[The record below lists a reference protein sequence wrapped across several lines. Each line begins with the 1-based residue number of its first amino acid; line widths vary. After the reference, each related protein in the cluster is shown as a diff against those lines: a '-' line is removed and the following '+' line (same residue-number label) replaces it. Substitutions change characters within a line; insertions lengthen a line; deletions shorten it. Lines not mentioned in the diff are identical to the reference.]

1 MRKNLTSLILFA
13 VLLSGCNFAMP
24 AAPSTPEVPTAAV
37 SAATR
42 TPSRVPPTRTPSPP
56 PASVTP
62 TQEPA
67 ASATSVI
74 FPLLTFAS
82 DAVCRAGPGVRY
94 LARLRIEKGKS
105 FEASGRNED
114 GSWIVVQAAHI
125 GDDCWVQASALDNPG
140 DLSDLRVLEAQPLPD
155 QPLNFVASD
164 NACGGINHL
173 WLYWYNGN
181 AVGYRIYRNGKEI
194 ATVYGSKY
202 RDLNTPRSKEPEV
215 YRYEIEAFNGSGVS
229 ERSGVSVTICG

>member
-1 MRKNLTSLILFA
+1 MRKNLTCLLLFA
-13 VLLSGCNFAMP
+13 VLVSGCNFAVP
-24 AAPSTPEVPTAAV
+24 AAPSTPEAPTTAV
-37 SAATR
+37 RVATR
-42 TPSRVPPTRTPSPP
+42 TPSRVPPTRTSTPP
-56 PASVTP
+56 PPSVTP

-82 DAVCRAGPGVRY
+82 DTICRAGPGTLYR
-94 LARLRIEKGKS
+94 ARLRIEKGQS

-114 GSWIVVQAAHI
+114 GSWIVVQAARV
-125 GDDCWVQASALDNPG
+125 GDDCWVQASTLEKPG
-140 DLSDLRVLEAQPLPD
+140 DLSALRVLETQPLPD

-164 NACGGINHL
+164 NACGGVNHL
-173 WLYWYNGN
+173 WLYWYNGS
-181 AVGYRIYRNGKEI
+181 ATGYRIYRNGKEI

-202 RDLNTPRSKEPEV
+202 RDLNTPRSKLPEV

-229 ERSGVSVTICG
+229 ERSGLSVTICG